1 MLEEHF
7 GKEFPM
13 VINANKVKMKA
24 CLLLLTCPSLATAFS
39 PLPNSSARSAPSVV
53 QMVGGKGWE
62 NNSFLDSLGGSDEDQ
77 EAEKDNYQDFSD
89 ARKAFLE
96 RSRERLDTE
105 AGRKFMADYQRSQ
118 ENRQVRDAKERDA
131 LDDIMGR
138 VSGDPDGD
146 LSSTSSGGT
155 RMQAMMQRSA
165 MRGMGSQ
172 GGYEQK
178 LIVPIDDDESEVGED
193 R

>member
-1 MLEEHF
+1 
-7 GKEFPM
+7 
-13 VINANKVKMKA
+13 
-24 CLLLLTCPSLATAFS
+24 
-39 PLPNSSARSAPSVV
+39 
-53 QMVGGKGWE
+53 
-62 NNSFLDSLGGSDEDQ
+62 LDSLGGSDEDQ